1 MSQSQKTL
9 VQMLVLLAIA
19 GGIGGYAWF
28 GIYKKDAQTAK
39 QQDHDLRL
47 FAPQKLDERTPD
59 GGSPPAE
66 FSRLTITYQ
75 GQTTVVE
82 RQGKE
87 WWVTS
92 PVKAKAD
99 RLVVDGALSQLQ
111 TSKFKATL
119 EENPDQATLTKFGF
133 DKPLLVV
140 EATAQVNG
148 ESRSVKL
155 VGGLENTFDGSIYVR
170 RNDEKPVF
178 TAEGGVR
185 FTLGKTTLDLRDKQP
200 FAVDEAKIQ
209 KIAVKSVNNDY
220 VLERNADKQW
230 NITRPFAEPADTA
243 SISAMISGISGER
256 AQAFPEDSEANRRGL
271 GFDAPLVDTTITL
284 LEGPPVRLRVSRQA
298 VDAGIADAGPGGP
311 SEVFY
316 VIRDDAMGST
326 LAQVGPGSTQYDRN
340 PFDLKDKTIVRF
352 KREAVTKM
360 VFRDVGGPEIVVT
373 KDTVDASAEAWRV
386 VAPRAGKAKI
396 FKVTSA
402 LWTLASAKTL
412 AAGEEKPKDWG
423 KYGLDDKAKS
433 ITLYGED
440 GKQLARFVIGKPVPE
455 TPSGFYVRGTRDQVL
470 QSDGSR
476 FGEFPF
482 TLAEVLDEPVPD
494 AGLTTSP

>member
-9 VQMLVLLAIA
+9 VQLLVLLAIA
-19 GGIGGYAWF
+19 GGLGGYAYF
-28 GIYKKDAQTAK
+28 GIYEKDARATK

-66 FSRLTITYQ
+66 FSKLTVTYE
-75 GQTTVVE
+75 GQTTTVE

-99 RLVVDGALSQLQ
+99 RLVVDAALSQLQ

-119 EENPDQATLTKFGF
+119 EEHPDQATLTKFGF
-133 DKPLLVV
+133 DKPLFVV
-140 EATAQVNG
+140 EATALVNG

-170 RNDEKPVF
+170 RNDEQPVF

-200 FAVDEAKIQ
+200 FAVDEAKIE

-230 NITRPFAEPADTA
+230 NLTRPFPEPADAA
-243 SISAMISGISGER
+243 SISAMISGIAGER
-256 AQAFPEDSEANRRGL
+256 AQAFPQDTEANRRAF

-284 LEGPPVRLRVSRQA
+284 LEGPPVRLRVARLS
-298 VDAGIADAGPGGP
+298 VDAGA
-311 SEVFY
+311 ELFY
-316 VIRDDAMGST
+316 VIRDDGAGST

-373 KDTVDASAEAWRV
+373 KDSVDASAEAWRV

-412 AAGEEKPKDWG
+412 ALGEEKPKDWG
-423 KYGLDDKAKS
+423 KYGLDASAKS

-455 TPSGFYVRGTRDQVL
+455 TPSGFYVRGTRDQVI

-482 TLAEVLDEPVPD
+482 ALADVLDEPVVD
-494 AGLTTSP
+494 GG